1 MQDIIAQLQAQ
12 VGQYVPNLLGAI
24 GILVVGWLLSLAIAG
39 LVRRAVNRA
48 TSRRKLPKDAEG
60 AVKAIP
66 LGTWIGRAVF
76 YTLMIF
82 VLAGAFQMLQLR
94 ALAGPLDTMLQQITA
109 FLPKLVGAGVLLL
122 LAWGIGTI
130 LRLIVT
136 KGLART
142 SLDEKIAE
150 DAGLDTQ
157 KPLSKTLGDI
167 VFWLPLLLFLP
178 AVLGV
183 LELQGLVAPIQTMF
197 DGLLGALPNLLGA
210 GLILL
215 IGWFVAKIVR
225 QIVSA
230 LLAAAGADRLGA
242 NVGMGPDAGP
252 RRLSAVVGLLI
263 YALILIPATIAALD
277 ALRIEAISRPAM
289 TMLNQLMA
297 AVPALFGAAIV
308 LGVAFL
314 VGKVISSLVTNILAG
329 VGFDQLIGKLGLRVE
344 AGEGGNTPS
353 QIAGYLTVVAIM
365 LLAAIEAAGLLGFG
379 ALSELATNFF
389 AFGARLLLALVI
401 FGVGLYLANLA
412 HRAIPRGEGRWGGLT
427 ASAARIAIL
436 VLATAMALQQTG
448 VAQEIVT
455 LAFGVVLGAIAL
467 AGAIAFGIGARDVAG
482 RAVEGWFES
491 KPSAKH

>member
-1 MQDIIAQLQAQ
+1 MEQILRQLQSQ
-12 VGQYVPNLLGAI
+12 VGQYVPNVLAAI
-24 GILVVGWLLSLAIAG
+24 GILVVGWLVSLAIAG
-39 LVRRAVNRA
+39 LVRRAINRA
-48 TSRRKLPKDAEG
+48 TARKPLPGAAAAE
-60 AVKAIP
+60 AKAIP
-66 LGTWIGRAVF
+66 LGTWMGRVVF
-76 YTLMIF
+76 YGLMIF
-82 VLAGAFQMLQLR
+82 VLAGAFQTLQLQ
-94 ALAGPLDTMLQQITA
+94 ALAGPIDTMLQQITA
-109 FLPKLVGAGVLLL
+109 FLPKLVGAGLLLL

-130 LRLIVT
+130 LKIIVT
-136 KGLART
+136 KALAQT
-142 SLDEKIAE
+142 SLDEKMAE
-150 DAGLDTQ
+150 SAGLETRR
-157 KPLSKTLGDI
+157 PLSQTLGEV
-167 VFWLPLLLFLP
+167 VFWLPLLLLLP

-210 GLILL
+210 ALILL

-230 LLAAAGADRLGA
+230 LLGAAGVDRLGDK
-242 NVGMGPDAGP
+242 VGMGPNAGP
-252 RRLSAVVGLLI
+252 RRLSAVIGLLV

-277 ALRIEAISRPAM
+277 ALQIEAISRPAV

-314 VGKVISSLVTNILAG
+314 VGKVVSSLVTNILAG
-329 VGFDQLIGKLGLRVE
+329 VGFDQLFTRMGLHVE
-344 AGEGGNTPS
+344 AEEAGGTPS

-365 LLAAIEAAGLLGFG
+365 LLAAIEAAELLGFG
-379 ALSELATNFF
+379 ALSDLATDFF
-389 AFGARLLLALVI
+389 AFGTRVVLALVI
-401 FGVGLYLANLA
+401 FGVGLYLGNLA
-412 HRAIPRGEGRWGGLT
+412 HRAIPRGEGRWGKLY
-427 ASAARIAIL
+427 ASAARMAIV

-467 AGAIAFGIGARDVAG
+467 AGAIAFGIGSRDVAG

-491 KPSAKH
+491 KPAAKR